1 MTSVSAFLRY
11 ILFADDTNIFASLKD
26 KEELYRI
33 MNSEL
38 VKLSEWFAHN
48 KLTLNYCKLEYI
60 DFSKPAISSQGP
72 VSSLWIDGNQVKEV
86 SESKFLG
93 VYIDKQIT
101 WRGHI
106 DRIKRKLS
114 QTLGI
119 IGKARGFM
127 QEPELLQLYNTMV
140 LPHLQ
145 YCLINWGNF
154 KGDNNLKLRDKLL
167 RLQKAFMR
175 IITGSHRL
183 SHADP
188 LFSRLRTLKIDDLYN
203 QCVRMFAFH
212 LTRNSL
218 PGGISPLFQKATHS
232 HFTRG
237 IKSDVFVS
245 HSDTRSMKHI
255 APRLWNALPRQLKSC
270 PSIATFKYKSKEE
283 FIRSY
288 SEFVFNVKSCPSCSC
303 QS

>member
-1 MTSVSAFLRY
+1 
-11 ILFADDTNIFASLKD
+11 
-26 KEELYRI
+26 
-33 MNSEL
+33 
-38 VKLSEWFAHN
+38 
-48 KLTLNYCKLEYI
+48 
-60 DFSKPAISSQGP
+60 
-72 VSSLWIDGNQVKEV
+72 
-86 SESKFLG
+86 
-93 VYIDKQIT
+93 
-101 WRGHI
+101 
-106 DRIKRKLS
+106 
-114 QTLGI
+114 
-119 IGKARGFM
+119 
-127 QEPELLQLYNTMV
+127 
-140 LPHLQ
+140 
-145 YCLINWGNF
+145 
-154 KGDNNLKLRDKLL
+154 
-167 RLQKAFMR
+167 MR

-188 LFSRLRTLKIDDLYN
+188 LFTRLRTLKIDDLYS

-255 APRLWNALPRQLKSC
+255 APRLWNALPRQLKNC
-270 PSIATFKYKSKEE
+270 PSVATFKHKSKEE

-288 SEFVFNVKSCPSCSC
+288 SKFVCNVKSCPSCPS